1 MSQTK
6 PVKKRRQ
13 PPVSGGA
20 RSFAS
25 HAELMQDMRTFQ
37 GRVTSTP
44 DSALAFLQRAG
55 LVTPLGK
62 RKQLIRG

>member
-1 MSQTK
+1 MSQTRTD
-6 PVKKRRQ
+6 KKRRQ
-13 PPVSGGA
+13 SPASGGV

-44 DSALAFLQRAG
+44 ASALAFLQRAG